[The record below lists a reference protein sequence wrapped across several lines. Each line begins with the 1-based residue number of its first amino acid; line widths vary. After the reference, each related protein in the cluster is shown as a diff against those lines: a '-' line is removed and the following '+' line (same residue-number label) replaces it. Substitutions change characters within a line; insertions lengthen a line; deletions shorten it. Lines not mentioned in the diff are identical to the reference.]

1 LAIGVVIRRVRKA
14 PLRVVTSA
22 VNRSIN
28 PITGP
33 VQARRDSPFAP
44 RRASGTA
51 LEVARAAKARSN
63 GC

>member
-1 LAIGVVIRRVRKA
+1 LAIGVVILSVRNA
-14 PLRVVTSA
+14 PLSVVTSA

-33 VQARRDSPFAP
+33 VLARRDSPFAP

-51 LEVARAAKARSN
+51 SEEARCQKRP
-63 GC
+63 